1 MELIRGLINLR
12 QSVQGSTRGQQRGCV
27 ATIGNFDGVHL
38 GHQAVLGQ
46 LAEKAAELNL
56 PAVVITFEPHP
67 QEYFARDAQ
76 GGASVAG
83 ERSEGFRMP
92 RATAGVPPRLT
103 RFREKVQALR
113 RYSIDKVL
121 CLHFNA
127 ALADTTAQEFIR
139 TVLVEGL
146 DVRYLVVG
154 DDFRFGKQR
163 QGDFA
168 MLKAAGAEHD
178 FQVVNR
184 HTFSI
189 DGARVSSTRI
199 RAALAQGDFGAAEKL
214 LGRPYR
220 MCGRVARGAQR
231 GRTIGFPTANIY
243 VHRRAT
249 PVQGVFA
256 VEMFGLEGEPLA
268 GVANVGARPTV
279 EGTAVLLEIHLFDF
293 AQDIYGRYVQV
304 DFLHRLRDE
313 QRFASLDELKKQI
326 HLDAQQARDFF
337 EKRSE
342 ER

>member
-1 MELIRGLINLR
+1 MELIRGLANLHRYSRGR
-12 QSVQGSTRGQQRGCV
+12 QGGCV

-67 QEYFARDAQ
+67 QEYF
-76 GGASVAG
+76 
-83 ERSEGFRMP
+83 
-92 RATAGVPPRLT
+92 THAGVPPRLT
-103 RFREKVQALR
+103 RFREKIRALR

-121 CLHFNA
+121 CLRFNA
-127 ALADTTAQEFIR
+127 TLAATTAQDFIR
-139 TVLVEGL
+139 TVLIEGL

-168 MLKAAGAEHD
+168 MLKAAGAEYG

-199 RAALAQGDFGAAEKL
+199 RAALVQGDLGTAEKL

-231 GRTIGFPTANIY
+231 GRSIGFPTANIY

-268 GVANVGARPTV
+268 GVANVGTRPTV
-279 EGTAVLLEIHLFDF
+279 EGAAVLLEVHLFDF

-304 DFLHRLRDE
+304 DFLKRLRDE

-326 HLDAQQARDFF
+326 HIDAQQARDFF
-337 EKRSE
+337 DKRD
-342 ER
+342 